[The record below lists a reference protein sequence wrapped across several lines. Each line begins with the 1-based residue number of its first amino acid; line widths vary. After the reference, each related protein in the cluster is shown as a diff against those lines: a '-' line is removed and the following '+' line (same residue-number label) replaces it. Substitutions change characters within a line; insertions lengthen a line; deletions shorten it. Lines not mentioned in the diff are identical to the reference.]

1 MGLDMYLN
9 KYPRYKDTTPD
20 QIEAMEGLFDLQAA
34 QAKGDHLDCNLEK
47 WCGRKES
54 ELPAQ
59 DVVDFYRAQ
68 YQHRYSADDTEHR
81 FGWMRVDQ
89 NVAYWRKANQI
100 HAWFV
105 ENVQDG
111 EDDCGSYMVSKE
123 SLEELLDIC
132 KELKEKVTLIPG
144 KVPNGCR
151 ITAAGKEYLYE
162 DGYIVTNPEVCE
174 ALLPTQE
181 GFFFGGTDYDS
192 YYMEDISRTIEM
204 LEKILKETD
213 FETEVVYYRSS
224 W

>member
-9 KYPRYKDTTPD
+9 KYPRYKGTTPY
-20 QIEAMEGLFDLQAA
+20 QIDVMEAYFDLQTKHT
-34 QAKGDHLDCNLEK
+34 QGEYLDYNLEK
-47 WCGRKES
+47 WCGYKES

-68 YQHRYSADDTEHR
+68 YQHRYSAGDTEHL

-105 ENVQDG
+105 DNVQDG
-111 EDDCGSYMVSKE
+111 EDNCGSYMVSKE
-123 SLEELLDIC
+123 SLEELLGIC
-132 KELKEKVTLIPG
+132 KELKEKV
-144 KVPNGCR
+144 R
-151 ITAAGKEYLYE
+151 YE

-174 ALLPTQE
+174 ALLPSRE
-181 GFFFGGTDYDS
+181 GFFFGDTDYDS
-192 YYMEDISRTIEM
+192 DYMEDISRTIEM

-213 FETEVVYYRSS
+213 FETEVVYYHSS